1 MICLR
6 TLFLLRPLALP
17 FYAGGSRQAACTM
30 TAGTISYEDL
40 KKLTASGKGRIFDVR
55 SPEEVAQGK
64 IPNSINIPVD
74 KVEAAL
80 KMDPETFQKT
90 YLVQKPKPE
99 DENIIFHCQI
109 GKRGARAAETAVT
122 LGYTK
127 VCNYAGGYKEWS
139 EKEGK

>member
-1 MICLR
+1 MAAAKSSVIKK
-6 TLFLLRPLALP
+6 
-17 FYAGGSRQAACTM
+17 AACQRW
-30 TAGTISYEDL
+30 ERRN
-40 KKLTASGKGRIFDVR
+40 KL
-55 SPEEVAQGK
+55 
-64 IPNSINIPVD
+64 D